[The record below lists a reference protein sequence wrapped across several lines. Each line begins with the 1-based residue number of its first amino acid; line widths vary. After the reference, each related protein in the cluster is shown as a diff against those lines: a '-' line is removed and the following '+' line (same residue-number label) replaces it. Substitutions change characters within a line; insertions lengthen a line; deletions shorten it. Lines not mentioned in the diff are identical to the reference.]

1 MKTIQKLAWIYAG
14 LFLMVV
20 VSGYVPGLTDAQG
33 KLCGLFRIEWWD
45 DALHL
50 GSAIWAALAAW
61 SSARAATFYFK
72 AFGIL
77 YFMDSVV
84 GTITGQGYLDLG
96 IFRFGP
102 YGYNLIENLP
112 ANIPHVVIGGLAI
125 FIGFWLAPRLV
136 GREAQAP
143 VLKSA

>member
-1 MKTIQKLAWIYAG
+1 MI
-14 LFLMVV
+14 V
-20 VSGYVPGLTDAQG
+20 
-33 KLCGLFRIEWWD
+33 
-45 DALHL
+45 
-50 GSAIWAALAAW
+50 GSSCAP

-84 GTITGQGYLDLG
+84 GAITGQGYLDLG

-125 FIGFWLAPRLV
+125 FIGFVLAPRL
-136 GREAQAP
+136 AQRDPKTP
-143 VLKSA
+143 VLKSV